1 MIIILNSLE
10 NNDLLTIFK
19 KRKSIF
25 ILLLAICLI
34 SCESEIKNEENLSN
48 LQKDE
53 LNSDVDFHELMDLV
67 LNQFAGNY
75 RDKILYMEYKP
86 IEKPIPER
94 FKSFILHKQELSEDE
109 KSLAIQLIEN
119 GGKAF
124 EFDQENLNKE
134 SRLILS
140 NSEKEVDENVT
151 YDFKSFL
158 GNKNGD
164 MVIST
169 IGVFLNNESY
179 NGKTA
184 GEELIV
190 FFKKENGEWKISKHF
205 TTIEY

>member
-10 NNDLLTIFK
+10 NKDLLTIFK
-19 KRKSIF
+19 KRKLIF

-34 SCESEIKNEENLSN
+34 SCESEIKKEENLSN

-75 RDKILYMEYKP
+75 RDKILYIEYNP
-86 IEKPIPER
+86 IEKPIPGR
-94 FKSFILHKQELSEDE
+94 FKTFILGKQELSEDE

-124 EFDQENLNKE
+124 EFNQENLNKE

-169 IGVFLNNESY
+169 LGVFLNNESY
-179 NGKTA
+179 YGKTA

-190 FFKKENGEWKISKHF
+190 FFKKENGEWKISNHF

>member
-10 NNDLLTIFK
+10 NNDLLTILK

-25 ILLLAICLI
+25 ILLLAISLI
-34 SCESEIKNEENLSN
+34 ACESEIKKEENLNN

-53 LNSDVDFHELMDLV
+53 LNSEVDFHEFMDLV
-67 LNQFAGNY
+67 LDQFGRNY
-75 RDKILYMEYKP
+75 GDKILYIEYNP

-94 FKSFILHKQELSEDE
+94 FKSFILGKQELSQDE

-124 EFDQENLNKE
+124 EFNQENLNKE

-140 NSEKEVDENVT
+140 NSEKEGNENVT

-169 IGVFLNNESY
+169 LGIFLNNESY

-190 FFKKENGEWKISKHF
+190 FFKKENGEWKISNHF

>member
-1 MIIILNSLE
+1 MIITLNSLE
-10 NNDLLTIFK
+10 IKDLLTILK

-25 ILLLAICLI
+25 TLLLTICLVA
-34 SCESEIKNEENLSN
+34 CESEIKKEENLSN

-151 YDFKSFL
+151 YDFNSFL

-169 IGVFLNNESY
+169 LGVFLNNESY

-190 FFKKENGEWKISKHF
+190 FFKKENGEWKISNHF

>member
-1 MIIILNSLE
+1 MIINLNSLE
-10 NNDLLTIFK
+10 IKDLLTILK
-19 KRKSIF
+19 KKKSIF
-25 ILLLAICLI
+25 TLLLTICLVA
-34 SCESEIKNEENLSN
+34 CKKEIKKEENLSN

-140 NSEKEVDENVT
+140 NSEKAGNENVT
-151 YDFKSFL
+151 YDFNSFL

-169 IGVFLNNESY
+169 LGVFLNNESY

-184 GEELIV
+184 GEELVV
-190 FFKKENGEWKISKHF
+190 FFEKENGEWKISNYF